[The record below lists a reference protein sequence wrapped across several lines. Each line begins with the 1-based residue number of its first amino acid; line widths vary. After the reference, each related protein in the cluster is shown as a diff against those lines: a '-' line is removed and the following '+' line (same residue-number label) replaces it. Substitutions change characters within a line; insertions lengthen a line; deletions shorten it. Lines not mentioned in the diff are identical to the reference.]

1 MADIMVEYAKDCEL
15 VIGLASPVGV
25 NHDDV
30 ESRLRDIFG
39 QFNYEVNYIHLS
51 ELVSKHF
58 DKRPPKGLKENDR
71 LDWAMETGTEL
82 RNRYGRGDLYA
93 LMAMDEINLNRAS
106 DHQTVLPRKRTVH
119 VIRSLKHAEEVN
131 TLRQVYGQGFF
142 LLGVSASTES
152 KKHYL
157 RELKGVEDESELDRL
172 IQRDDKEVD
181 KLGQQ
186 TRNVFQL
193 ADAFATTD
201 DNTRLSKQL
210 GRIVDL
216 IFSHPYQPP
225 TEEEYAMFMAYAA
238 SLRSADLSRQVGAV
252 LTNDMGDIVSTGAND
267 VPKFGGGLYWP
278 GEDDCRDYVRKE
290 DSNEMQRN
298 RIMEEVIESIV
309 GKGVDKAEI
318 ETYKSKLSKTRIGD
332 LTEFGRAVHAEME
345 ALLQASRNGISIR
358 GARLYTTTFPCHNCA
373 KHIVVSGAK
382 EVVYI
387 EPYPKSFATTLH
399 DDSINDLE
407 EPVLNKV
414 NFRQFVGIGPR
425 KFIDLFSMN
434 LGNGRKIKRKEN
446 GVVVSWSRG
455 TAELRVPMSPLS
467 YLESE
472 TDSVNL
478 FSSLVGGR
486 NE

>member
-1 MADIMVEYAKDCEL
+1 MVEYAKDCEL

-30 ESRLRDIFG
+30 ESRLKDIFS
-39 QFNYEVNYIHLS
+39 QFNYYVNYIHLS
-51 ELVSKHF
+51 ELVAKHF
-58 DKRPPKGLKENDR
+58 DKHPPEGLNEAQR
-71 LDWAMETGTEL
+71 LDWAMKTGTEL
-82 RNRYGRGDLYA
+82 RKKYGQGDLYS
-93 LMAMDEINLNRAS
+93 LMAMDEINLYRDS
-106 DHQTVLPRKRTVH
+106 DNKTVLPRKRTVH

-142 LLGVSASTES
+142 LLGVSASTKS

-157 RELKGVEDESELDRL
+157 RELKGVEDESELNRL
-172 IQRDDKEVD
+172 ILRDDKEND
-181 KLGQQ
+181 NLGQQ

-193 ADAFATTD
+193 ADAFVTTD

-216 IFSHPYQPP
+216 LFSHPYQPP

-252 LTNDMGDIVSTGAND
+252 LTNNMGDIVSTGAND

-290 DSNEMQRN
+290 DSNEKQRN
-298 RIMEEVIESIV
+298 EIMEDVLEAIFGIGIEQEELDS
-309 GKGVDKAEI
+309 
-318 ETYKSKLSKTRIGD
+318 YKIKLSKTRIGD

-358 GARLYTTTFPCHNCA
+358 GAKLYTTTFPCHNCA
-373 KHIVVSGAK
+373 KHIVVAGTK

-399 DDSINDLE
+399 DDSINDSE
-407 EPVLNKV
+407 SSVSNKV

-434 LGNGRKIKRKEN
+434 LGSGRKIKRKEKGEIVN
-446 GVVVSWSRG
+446 WSRG
-455 TAELRVPMSPLS
+455 TAELRMPMSPLS

-472 TDSVNL
+472 TDKVNL
-478 FSSLVGGR
+478 LSSLTRGQ
-486 NE
+486 

>member
-1 MADIMVEYAKDCEL
+1 MVEYAKDCEL

-30 ESRLRDIFG
+30 ESRLKDIFG
-39 QFNYEVNYIHLS
+39 QFNYHVNYIHLS
-51 ELVSKHF
+51 ELVFKHF
-58 DKRPPKGLKENDR
+58 NRRPPENVSEIER
-71 LDWAMETGTEL
+71 LDWAMQTGTEL
-82 RNRYGRGDLYA
+82 RNKYSRGDLYA
-93 LMAMDEINLNRAS
+93 LMAMDEINLERVSENK
-106 DHQTVLPRKRTVH
+106 TVLPRNRTVH

-157 RELKGVEDESELDRL
+157 RELKGVESESELDRL
-172 IQRDDKEVD
+172 IQRDDKESD

-193 ADAFATTD
+193 ADAFVTTD
-201 DNTRLSKQL
+201 DNFRLSKQI

-252 LTNDMGDIVSTGAND
+252 LTNKMGDIVSTGAND

-278 GEDDCRDYVRKE
+278 GEDDCRDYVRKC

-298 RIMEEVIESIV
+298 DIMEDVIKSIV
-309 GKGVDKAEI
+309 GKSVSE
-318 ETYKSKLSKTRIGD
+318 EEFEEYKLKLSKTRIGD
-332 LTEFGRAVHAEME
+332 LTEFGRAVHAEMD

-358 GARLYTTTFPCHNCA
+358 DAKLYTTTFPCHNCA
-373 KHIVVSGAK
+373 KHIVVAGTK
-382 EVVYI
+382 EVIYI

-399 DDSINDLE
+399 DDSINNSE
-407 EPVLNKV
+407 NPVANKV

-434 LGNGRKIKRKEN
+434 LGNGRKVKRKEK
-446 GVVVSWSRG
+446 GSIVSWSRS
-455 TAELRVPMSPLS
+455 TAELRIPMSPLS

-472 TDSVNL
+472 TDNVNL
-478 FSSLVGGR
+478 FASLVMKGGR

>member
-1 MADIMVEYAKDCEL
+1 MDYYAKNCEL

-30 ESRLRDIFG
+30 ESRLNDIFR
-39 QFNYEVNYIHLS
+39 QFNYKVNYIHLS
-51 ELVSKHF
+51 ELVEKYF
-58 DKRPPKGLKENDR
+58 KKRPPRGNSEVKR
-71 LDWAMETGTEL
+71 LDWGMETGTSL
-82 RNRYGRGDLYA
+82 RKKYGRGDLYA
-93 LMAMDEINLNRAS
+93 LMAMDAINIERESEHKSVA
-106 DHQTVLPRKRTVH
+106 PKYRTVH
-119 VIRSLKHAEEVN
+119 VIRSLKHAKEID

-142 LLGVSASTES
+142 LLGISASTES

-157 RELKGVEDESELDRL
+157 RELKGVKSEDELNRL
-172 IQRDDKEVD
+172 IERDDKEND

-193 ADAFATTD
+193 ADAFVTTD

-216 IFSHPYQPP
+216 LFANPYQPP

-252 LTNDMGDIVSTGAND
+252 ITNDRGDIVSTGAND

-278 GEDDCRDYVRKE
+278 GKDDNRDYVRKE
-290 DSNEMQRN
+290 DSNEKQRKE
-298 RIMEEVIESIV
+298 IVEDVIRALLGENIN
-309 GKGVDKAEI
+309 KKRLKKK
-318 ETYKSKLSKTRIGD
+318 KSKLLKSRLGD

-345 ALLQASRNGISIR
+345 ALIQASRNGISIR
-358 GARLYTTTFPCHNCA
+358 ESKLYTTTFPCHNCA
-373 KHIVVSGAK
+373 KHIVAAGIN
-382 EVVYI
+382 EVIYI

-399 DDSINDLE
+399 DDAINDKE
-407 EPVLNKV
+407 EAEKNKV

-434 LGNGRKIKRKEN
+434 LGNGRKLIRKVEGKTIN
-446 GVVVSWSRG
+446 WERG
-455 TAELRVPMSPLS
+455 NAELRVPMSPLS

-472 TDSVNL
+472 TDLVRE
-478 FSSLVGGR
+478 FSKLSK
-486 NE
+486 EES